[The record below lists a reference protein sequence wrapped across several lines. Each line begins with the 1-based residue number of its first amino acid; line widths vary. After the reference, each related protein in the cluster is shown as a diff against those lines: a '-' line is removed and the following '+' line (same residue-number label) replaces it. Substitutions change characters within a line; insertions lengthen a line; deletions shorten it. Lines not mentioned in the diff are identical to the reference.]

1 MSRAAQRP
9 TTLKFYCATQA
20 ASRLFK
26 DDGVIPNHPKWP
38 LFIYKSAVR
47 LPGALDPAAVF
58 EDLFR
63 ANGWGKSWRDSI
75 YKYAH
80 YHSRIHEV
88 LGIARGSCT
97 VQFGGTRG
105 RAFNLKAGDV
115 APSERSVCAW
125 SCRAIS
131 MIGQELQ

>member
-97 VQFGGTRG
+97 VQFGGLEDALSTSRRETWLHQSGPYARG
-105 RAFNLKAGDV
+105 AA
-115 APSERSVCAW
+115 ERS
-125 SCRAIS
+125 R
-131 MIGQELQ
+131 